1 MLRMDV
7 SVHQDKIDKIQ
18 LTNRGTDCFVNSVVQ
33 LIKNTQYG
41 IFIIS
46 QSQSL
51 FGSSNGNEFRI
62 SRELAAIYSGRKN
75 SAETLRSLVAQ
86 HSGKLELDVNT
97 QQDAEEFFR
106 ALEVALS
113 EEWIGT
119 DYFRTVRNCHWG
131 REELGRKF
139 LNNSETGKC
148 FQCGECPPKQDLP
161 FLLLKIKNIP
171 RSTGVSISPLV
182 QQHFSESIETV
193 SMRCSNCCEQ
203 QAHQQVPCPQMGICR
218 NRRTVE
224 KCNLT
229 KAPQFLF
236 IQLIRNVGNQPK
248 VNTFIKIESELILP
262 SGQKY
267 ELIATLD
274 HIGETPMSGHYI
286 TFLKLSTGR
295 WRKFDDDTFVDC
307 SVR

>member
-41 IFIIS
+41 TFIIS

-51 FGSSNGNEFRI
+51 LESSNENEFRI
-62 SRELAAIYSGRKN
+62 SRELAAIYSGRKD

-161 FLLLKIKNIP
+161 FP
-171 RSTGVSISPLV
+171 R
-182 QQHFSESIETV
+182 ESILL
-193 SMRCSNCCEQ
+193 Q
-203 QAHQQVPCPQMGICR
+203 
-218 NRRTVE
+218 
-224 KCNLT
+224 T
-229 KAPQFLF
+229 K
-236 IQLIRNVGNQPK
+236 
-248 VNTFIKIESELILP
+248 
-262 SGQKY
+262 
-267 ELIATLD
+267 
-274 HIGETPMSGHYI
+274 
-286 TFLKLSTGR
+286 
-295 WRKFDDDTFVDC
+295 
-307 SVR
+307 